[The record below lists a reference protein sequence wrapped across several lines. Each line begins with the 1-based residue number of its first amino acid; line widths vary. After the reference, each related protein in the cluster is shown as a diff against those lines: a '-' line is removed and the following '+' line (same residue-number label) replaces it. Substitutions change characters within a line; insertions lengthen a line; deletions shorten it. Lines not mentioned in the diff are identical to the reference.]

1 MASSNPFRSKGS
13 HLMSRFSTA
22 SPIDTGSPAST
33 PSPQPPHTSFRTSPE
48 ASGSAEKKPKVVK
61 KVRVLSPPP
70 ISPDSPEWPSNPAPV
85 YAPNADDPFGN
96 GLYEQTDRD
105 TPPPLLQQP
114 QFPLQL
120 QAHQNAAP
128 PANPFSKTLHDM
140 ENVKKEGL
148 KEERRDEGATLKAAS
163 KARASLDV
171 NSFQRLLM
179 TGNVDGDGGLGI
191 NTTAAQAERPSA
203 LERRSSAASSQ
214 HTPEDEVSDSSVAVQ
229 IGSRKKAPPPP
240 PSSRHGKSIR
250 RGSKELQ
257 DGVDTPEAPETGT
270 NAQNSTPNV
279 LSGAVKHQPDAVLE
293 KVMDQDLQS
302 AKKPAPAP
310 PPRRG
315 HSRGESK
322 VTPLSLG
329 GISAKGLQEDDLQSR
344 SSSDSVPT
352 RSNSVRTQS
361 SSAAP
366 APPPPRRPLRPISL
380 QPSPTSS
387 NFQIPPS
394 PMHAPKNYIDSG
406 PLVSSSDVSL
416 PAGSS
421 TNHYDVQTGHTKG
434 QAPPR
439 PPTRNPST
447 RRPSS
452 IISMDTP
459 SVSRTVS
466 GESRNR
472 DGAPP
477 PPPPARKRGSSRSS
491 LDGPV
496 PRASVDGTPRAVPSL
511 VEEPHDIE
519 PGHGDSILADLT
531 ALQREVDA
539 LRGKLE

>member
-329 GISAKGLQEDDLQSR
+329 GFRRKDSRRMICNLDHRQIQSLRVQTVSALRAVRRHLLLHHQDGH
-344 SSSDSVPT
+344 SD
-352 RSNSVRTQS
+352 Q
-361 SSAAP
+361 
-366 APPPPRRPLRPISL
+366 
-380 QPSPTSS
+380 
-387 NFQIPPS
+387 
-394 PMHAPKNYIDSG
+394 
-406 PLVSSSDVSL
+406 LVSSRHQHLQTSKSPQAQCTHQRTTL
-416 PAGSS
+416 IPA
-421 TNHYDVQTGHTKG
+421 
-434 QAPPR
+434 P
-439 PPTRNPST
+439 
-447 RRPSS
+447 
-452 IISMDTP
+452 
-459 SVSRTVS
+459 
-466 GESRNR
+466 
-472 DGAPP
+472 
-477 PPPPARKRGSSRSS
+477 
-491 LDGPV
+491 
-496 PRASVDGTPRAVPSL
+496 
-511 VEEPHDIE
+511 
-519 PGHGDSILADLT
+519 
-531 ALQREVDA
+531 
-539 LRGKLE
+539 

>member
-13 HLMSRFSTA
+13 HLVSRFSTA
-22 SPIDTGSPAST
+22 SPIDTGSPTST
-33 PSPQPPHTSFRTSPE
+33 PSPQPPHSSFRTPPE
-48 ASGSAEKKPKVVK
+48 ASGSTEKKPKVVK

-70 ISPDSPEWPSNPAPV
+70 ISPDSPEWPSNPPPV
-85 YAPNADDPFGN
+85 FAPNADDPFGN

-120 QAHQNAAP
+120 QLQPHQNAAP

-148 KEERRDEGATLKAAS
+148 KEERREEGAALKAAS

-171 NSFQRLLM
+171 SSFQRLLM
-179 TGNVDGDGGLGI
+179 TGKVDGDGGLGI
-191 NTTAAQAERPSA
+191 STTAAQAERPFA
-203 LERRSSAASSQ
+203 PERRSSAASSQ
-214 HTPEDEVSDSSVAVQ
+214 LRYSQGDEEEGEVSDSSATVQ
-229 IGSRKKAPPPP
+229 FGSRKKAPPPP

-257 DGVDTPEAPETGT
+257 DGVDTPGATETGA

-279 LSGAVKHQPDAVLE
+279 LSGPVKHHPDAALE
-293 KVMDQDLQS
+293 KVVDQDLQS

-361 SSAAP
+361 AVTDILKLP
-366 APPPPRRPLRPISL
+366 NPPKP
-380 QPSPTSS
+380 
-387 NFQIPPS
+387 N
-394 PMHAPKNYIDSG
+394 A
-406 PLVSSSDVSL
+406 
-416 PAGSS
+416 
-421 TNHYDVQTGHTKG
+421 
-434 QAPPR
+434 
-439 PPTRNPST
+439 
-447 RRPSS
+447 
-452 IISMDTP
+452 
-459 SVSRTVS
+459 RT
-466 GESRNR
+466 
-472 DGAPP
+472 
-477 PPPPARKRGSSRSS
+477 
-491 LDGPV
+491 
-496 PRASVDGTPRAVPSL
+496 
-511 VEEPHDIE
+511 EELH
-519 PGHGDSILADLT
+519 
-531 ALQREVDA
+531 
-539 LRGKLE
+539 